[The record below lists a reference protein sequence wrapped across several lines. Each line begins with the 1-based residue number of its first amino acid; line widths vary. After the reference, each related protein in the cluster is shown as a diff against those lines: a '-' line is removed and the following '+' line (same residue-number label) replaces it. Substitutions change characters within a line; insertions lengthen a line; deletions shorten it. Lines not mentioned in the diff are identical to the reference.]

1 MIRNARLEW
10 GLSAPVADFAA
21 QLHQESGWRPDA
33 ISPAGAQGLAQ
44 FMPATADWISQLI
57 PMLSS
62 REPFNPAWAI
72 RALVS
77 YDRWLWQRVSAASDC
92 ERMAMTLSGYNG
104 GLGWVQRDRRL
115 ASQKGLDSTRWFGHV
130 ATVNAGRN
138 AASWRE
144 NRHYPQR
151 ILRELAPR
159 YLTWEAAVVWH
170 LVKKL
175 PWRGILLAILIN
187 AFLVGLYAMGY
198 RSGHDSAKRDGD
210 TALSQL
216 QSAFDAYKTEQATLE
231 NAALRARARRYQ
243 EQVAAGQRAEAGY
256 LEQIAQLES
265 RNKQLQGQINDVT
278 QRWIDEKVRAI
289 PLSACLLAVSCAST
303 TPHSDM
309 TTHPSTPVIQTQLPP
324 LAPALAQRPGNLK
337 PLTPGYAIRVSP
349 SVTFSPTSSTTQDNV
364 VAGGTR

>member
-1 MIRNARLEW
+1 M
-10 GLSAPVADFAA
+10 
-21 QLHQESGWRPDA
+21 
-33 ISPAGAQGLAQ
+33 
-44 FMPATADWISQLI
+44 
-57 PMLSS
+57 
-62 REPFNPAWAI
+62 
-72 RALVS
+72 
-77 YDRWLWQRVSAASDC
+77 
-92 ERMAMTLSGYNG
+92 
-104 GLGWVQRDRRL
+104 
-115 ASQKGLDSTRWFGHV
+115 
-130 ATVNAGRN
+130 
-138 AASWRE
+138 
-144 NRHYPQR
+144 
-151 ILRELAPR
+151 
-159 YLTWEAAVVWH
+159 WH

-231 NAALRARARRYQ
+231 NAALRAWARRYQ

-278 QRWIDEKVRAI
+278 QRWIDEKGRAI